1 VRALVKTEAG
11 PGHVALLDRP
21 EPVCGPG
28 QVKIRMVAAG
38 VCGTD
43 VHILRGEWA
52 TKPPIILGHEL
63 AGMVAETGPGV
74 TEFQVGELVT
84 TETDAYVCGEC
95 EYCRAGNEHMCA
107 SRKAIGTTVDGGFAD
122 YLVIRAESV
131 HRLPARV
138 SLVAGALAE
147 PLAVAV
153 HAVQERAQVRPGEL
167 VAIIGPGTIGLLAAQ
182 VARALGARVIVAG
195 LARHAARFRLARQLG
210 IEHTLDLDDP
220 RASEQFA
227 DLSAGLGPDAVIE
240 CSGAPSAL
248 QQAIRLV
255 RKGGRVVPVGFASRP
270 TIEIDIDLLIN
281 KEITLVASRGKRHSC
296 WDPALKLLAEGQ
308 VDSLALITHRFTL
321 EEWREALDAARQPGT
336 KVLLQIVPEP
346 AVGSVDRYQ
355 DRLAG
360 GGRREA

>member
-1 VRALVKTEAG
+1 VRALVKTVAG

-43 VHILRGEWA
+43 VHIVRGEWP
-52 TKPPIILGHEL
+52 TRPPIILGHEL
-63 AGMVAETGPGV
+63 AGIIAEIGPGV
-74 TEFQVGELVT
+74 TEFQVGEAVT

-122 YLVIRAESV
+122 YLAVRAESV
-131 HRLPARV
+131 HRLPAGV
-138 SLVAGALAE
+138 SLIAGALAE
-147 PLAVAV
+147 PLSVAV

-167 VAIIGPGTIGLLAAQ
+167 VVITGPGTVGLLCAQ
-182 VARALGARVIVAG
+182 VARALGARVVVGG

-210 IEHTLDLDDP
+210 IEQTLDLDDP
-220 RASEQFA
+220 HAGERLA
-227 DLSAGLGPDAVIE
+227 DLSAGFGPDAVIE

-248 QQAIRLV
+248 QQAIRLA

-270 TIEIDIDLLIN
+270 AIEIDINLLIN

-296 WDPALKLLAEGQ
+296 WEPALRLLAEGR
-308 VDSLALITHRFTL
+308 VDTTALITHRFAL
-321 EEWREALDAARQPGT
+321 EEWQEALDTAGRPGT
-336 KVLLQIVPEP
+336 KVLFQIASDVV
-346 AVGSVDRYQ
+346 VGSVDRPAQ
-355 DRLAG
+355 GID
-360 GGRREA
+360 